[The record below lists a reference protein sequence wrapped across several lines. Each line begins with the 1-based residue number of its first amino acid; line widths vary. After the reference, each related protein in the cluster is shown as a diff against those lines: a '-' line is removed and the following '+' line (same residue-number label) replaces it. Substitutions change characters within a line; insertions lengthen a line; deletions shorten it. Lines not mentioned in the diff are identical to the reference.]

1 MKRLVSLLLCAA
13 LLAGLTV
20 TAGAESGADDR
31 LSQVT
36 EAVKKTLDLDTEGYD
51 DFQGDSY
58 EDSLTRMW
66 SLQWSGTGG
75 SLTVEALEDGTIAGS
90 ATYMVL
96 YLGKSF
102 IEGLLLGSALGPV
115 LLSVATKAVT
125 SGVNAVIAVIVSV
138 PLCAAIRLA
147 LKKSHLLEKLG

>member
-1 MKRLVSLLLCAA
+1 MLGPVGGGLA
-13 LLAGLTV
+13 AGLGSALYDMTNPAYIASAPFTFAFKFMLAAV
-20 TAGAESGADDR
+20 CGWIAWAKGSRAENHGQNILA
-31 LSQVT
+31 
-36 EAVKKTLDLDTEGYD
+36 A
-51 DFQGDSY
+51 
-58 EDSLTRMW
+58 
-66 SLQWSGTGG
+66 
-75 SLTVEALEDGTIAGS
+75 IAGS

-96 YLGKSF
+96 YLG
-102 IEGLLLGSALGPV
+102 LGPV

>member
-75 SLTVEALEDGTIAGS
+75 SLTVEALEDGTIVS
-90 ATYMVL
+90 FRLDDET
-96 YLGKSF
+96 KS
-102 IEGLLLGSALGPV
+102 
-115 LLSVATKAVT
+115 
-125 SGVNAVIAVIVSV
+125 SGGFPAFPS
-138 PLCAAIRLA
+138 
-147 LKKSHLLEKLG
+147 

>member
-1 MKRLVSLLLCAA
+1 MRL
-13 LLAGLTV
+13 
-20 TAGAESGADDR
+20 
-31 LSQVT
+31 
-36 EAVKKTLDLDTEGYD
+36 
-51 DFQGDSY
+51 
-58 EDSLTRMW
+58 DSLGKG
-66 SLQWSGTGG
+66 QPGG
-75 SLTVEALEDGTIAGS
+75 KPRPEHFGSHRGQRHLHHGQNILAAIAGS

-102 IEGLLLGSALGPV
+102 IEGMLLGSALGPV

>member
-1 MKRLVSLLLCAA
+1 MRL
-13 LLAGLTV
+13 
-20 TAGAESGADDR
+20 
-31 LSQVT
+31 
-36 EAVKKTLDLDTEGYD
+36 
-51 DFQGDSY
+51 
-58 EDSLTRMW
+58 DSLGKG
-66 SLQWSGTGG
+66 QPGG
-75 SLTVEALEDGTIAGS
+75 KPRPEHLAAIAGS

-102 IEGLLLGSALGPV
+102 IEGMLLGSALGPV

>member
-1 MKRLVSLLLCAA
+1 MRAAGMPNGVYSL
-13 LLAGLTV
+13 GGQTV
-20 TAGAESGADDR
+20 YMTDGKA
-31 LSQVT
+31 T
-36 EAVKKTLDLDTEGYD
+36 
-51 DFQGDSY
+51 
-58 EDSLTRMW
+58 
-66 SLQWSGTGG
+66 
-75 SLTVEALEDGTIAGS
+75 LEDGTIAGS

-102 IEGLLLGSALGPV
+102 IEGMLLGSALGPV